1 MATTSTDGAPPD
13 GANAMLASALATR
26 LRATPLLGECASVDL
41 DRIIAGSR
49 EQHLAVGELLFD
61 DHDEPDAVWVVLD
74 GEFVVLKPVDG
85 VDLTL
90 DQIGPGNFIGEI
102 SLLTRT
108 QAGHRARALAPSHV
122 LRIPGQIFREVARSC
137 SAVSETVMRTLG
149 ERMHRMIRLLQQ
161 RERMAAL
168 GTIAAGLAHELFNP
182 ASAATRASVQASESL
197 AALRPMGVAFASRA
211 WSAGAQSLLAQ
222 LTTRFADAPPVVVAA
237 AETDS
242 VARGDRQ
249 DALAEWLS
257 AQGVADAWDLAATLA
272 DSGLTADWLCTA
284 TTAVPPAIPADE
296 LSAVLRWTAG
306 LAGADHLLGE
316 VRQSMSRITELVKSV
331 KAYSHADQTTP
342 RVEDVHAAIENTL
355 AMFGYR
361 LRAANV
367 TLVRDYDRTV
377 PPIATFGGELHQVWT
392 NLIDNAIDAGG
403 RTLRVR
409 TGRDGAFALIEIG
422 DDGAGI
428 PPEIQARIFDPF
440 FTTKDVGKGTGLGLD
455 IVQRIVAHHHGS
467 IAVVSAPGDTRFTIR
482 LPFAAAPT
490 PTGS

>member
-1 MATTSTDGAPPD
+1 MATT
-13 GANAMLASALATR
+13 ALVDR
-26 LRATPLLGECASVDL
+26 LRATPLLRECATVDL

-61 DHDEPDAVWVVLD
+61 DADEPDAVWVVLD
-74 GEFVVLKPVDG
+74 GEFVVLKLVDG
-85 VDLTL
+85 IDLTL
-90 DQIGPGNFIGEI
+90 DQIGPDAFIGEI

-108 QAGHRARALAPSHV
+108 QAGHRARALAPSRV
-122 LRIPGQIFREVARSC
+122 LRIPGPIFRDVARSC
-137 SAVSETVMRTLG
+137 SAVAETVMRTLG

-182 ASAATRASVQASESL
+182 ASAATRAAGQAAEAV
-197 AALRPMGVAFASRA
+197 AALRPIGVAFTARV
-211 WSAGAQSLLAQ
+211 WSADAQHLLAQ
-222 LTTRFADAPPVVVAA
+222 LTTASAVASPPGAAGSDTDA
-237 AETDS
+237 
-242 VARGDRQ
+242 VARGDRE

-257 AQGVADAWDLAATLA
+257 AQGVADSWELAATLSERGVSA
-272 DSGLTADWLCTA
+272 DSLCAA
-284 TTAVPPAIPADE
+284 TGGHPPQIPAEE
-296 LSAVLRWTAG
+296 LSAVLRWVAA

-316 VRQSMSRITELVKSV
+316 VRQSMTRITDLVKSV

-355 AMFGYR
+355 AMFGYK

-367 TLVRDYDRTV
+367 AVERAYDRTL

-403 RTLRVR
+403 KNIRVR
-409 TGRDGAFALIEIG
+409 TARDGAFALIEIG

-428 PPEIQARIFDPF
+428 PPAIQGRIFDPF
-440 FTTKDVGKGTGLGLD
+440 FTTKEIGKGTGLGLD
-455 IVQRIVAHHHGS
+455 IAHRIVAHHHGS

-482 LPFAAAPT
+482 LPFAAAPS
-490 PTGS
+490 PAGS